1 MMVAD
6 QFSPRGISWDLE
18 VGRAAVSMD
27 QSPLATSSG
36 VSSSGWTVCYSG
48 DKSRDSG
55 MAIS

>member
-1 MMVAD
+1 MAM
-6 QFSPRGISWDLE
+6 SLDL
-18 VGRAAVSMD
+18 
-27 QSPLATSSG
+27 SPLAMSSG